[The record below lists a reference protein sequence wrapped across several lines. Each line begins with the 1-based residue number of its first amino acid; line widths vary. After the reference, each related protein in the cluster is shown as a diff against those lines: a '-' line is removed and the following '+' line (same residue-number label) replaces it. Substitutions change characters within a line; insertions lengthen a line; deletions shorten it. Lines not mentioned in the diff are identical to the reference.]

1 MIHQGAV
8 TLNRANG
15 FMTNPILSMILTA
28 LILVLQSLV
37 KKMEGLIQT
46 MRSGDGNLMVAQ
58 FQGTYLHLKL
68 YDTPFYLFVLWIC
81 IKTLE

>member
-1 MIHQGAV
+1 
-8 TLNRANG
+8 
-15 FMTNPILSMILTA
+15 
-28 LILVLQSLV
+28 
-37 KKMEGLIQT
+37 